1 MGWFTPYKRKA
12 NDFRYTPRYFD
23 PEKERRDLR
32 RRELCGENSTDS
44 DKEYEV
50 GQYIRTQ
57 RETRAARRAQ
67 QTERRSTSPVVII
80 AGVALLLAFVY
91 LLYPRIID
99 AFATAKSTPE
109 KTEQTQAEEFDPYAP
124 ITVVPNDYK
133 EE

>member
-32 RRELCGENSTDS
+32 RRELCGESSTDS

-57 RETRAARRAQ
+57 REARAARRAQ

-91 LLYPRIID
+91 LLYPRIVD